1 MSEASVQG
9 MHLTPIG
16 GAIVLLEPGD
26 GLDPTDANAYLEP
39 LAAFLQGRDARRLIY
54 DLTKVPVI
62 DRVYYEWLKAV
73 HAICAICGVE
83 MVVAGMRPSAAY
95 ALAHS
100 LDETPPFTC
109 ALNVDRA
116 R

>member
-1 MSEASVQG
+1 VKKQTIAG

-16 GAIVLLEPGD
+16 GAVVLLEPGD
-26 GLDPTDANAYLEP
+26 GLDPTDPDAYLES
-39 LAAFLQGRDARRLIY
+39 LVSYLQRQQARRLIY
-54 DLTKVPVI
+54 DLTTVPVV
-62 DRVYYEWLKAV
+62 DPVYYAWLKAV
-73 HAICAICGVE
+73 HAICAVCGVE
-83 MVVAGMRPSAAY
+83 MVAAGMAPSAAY

-100 LDETPPFTC
+100 LDETPPFAC